1 MRRNFLPGQGR
12 QGYRLPLAAGVALL
26 LLWWLGAQS
35 TAGVGRALAQEPS
48 GLKTQAAPPPAE
60 SGEGSDDTTSQLRH
74 SASVRL
80 ISRVTGLDLETSYW
94 LAMAVNFAIVVGVI
108 VWVAR
113 KNVPAMFRNRTAM
126 IQKGIEEARRT
137 SQEANRRLEEIESR
151 LSRLDSELGAMRASA
166 ESEAAAEEQRIQAAA
181 EQDAR
186 RIVETAEQEIAA
198 ALRSARRELKGYAA
212 DLAVSL
218 AEKQIHVDA
227 TKDQELVRKFAQQ
240 LSPGGDRHGR
250 Q

>member
-1 MRRNFLPGQGR
+1 MRGNFLPRQGG
-12 QGYRLPLAAGVALL
+12 QGYRLALAAGVTLL
-26 LLWWLGAQS
+26 ILWWLGAPS
-35 TAGVGRALAQEPS
+35 TAVVARALAQEPPGVKS
-48 GLKTQAAPPPAE
+48 QAAPRPVE
-60 SGEGSDDTTSQLRH
+60 SPDDSDDTTSQLKH

-80 ISRVTGLDLETSYW
+80 ISRVTGLDLEASYW
-94 LAMAVNFAIVVGVI
+94 LAMLVNFAIVVGVI
-108 VWVAR
+108 VWLAR
-113 KNVPAMFRNRTAM
+113 KSVPAMFRNRTAM

-166 ESEAAAEEQRIQAAA
+166 EGEAAAEEQRIQAAA
-181 EQDAR
+181 EEDSR

-212 DLAVSL
+212 DLAISL

-227 TKDQELVRKFAQQ
+227 TKDQELVRNFAQQ
-240 LSPGGDRHGR
+240 LSPGGDRRGR

>member
-1 MRRNFLPGQGR
+1 MKGNFLTR
-12 QGYRLPLAAGVALL
+12 RVWQGYRLPLTAGVALL
-26 LLWWLGAQS
+26 ILCWLGAPS
-35 TAGVGRALAQEPS
+35 TAGVARALAQETPGVKS
-48 GLKTQAAPPPAE
+48 QAAPRPADSAE
-60 SGEGSDDTTSQLRH
+60 DSDDTTSQLKH

-80 ISRVTGLDLETSYW
+80 ISRVTGLDLEASYW
-94 LAMAVNFAIVVGVI
+94 LAMLVNFAIVVGVI
-108 VWVAR
+108 VWLAK

-166 ESEAAAEEQRIQAAA
+166 DAEATAEEQRIQAAA
-181 EQDAR
+181 EEDAR
-186 RIVETAEQEIAA
+186 RIVETSEQEIAA

-227 TKDQELVRKFAQQ
+227 TKDKELVQNFAQQ
-240 LSPGGDRHGR
+240 LSPRGDRHGR

>member
-1 MRRNFLPGQGR
+1 MRGNFSPRRGWQLC
-12 QGYRLPLAAGVALL
+12 RLPLAAGVVLL
-26 LLWWLGAQS
+26 IFCWLGAAF
-35 TAGVGRALAQEPS
+35 TAGVGRALAQETP
-48 GLKTQAAPPPAE
+48 GVKAQAAPPPAE
-60 SGEGSDDTTSQLRH
+60 SPDDSDDITSQLKH

-80 ISRVTGLDLETSYW
+80 ISRVTGLDLEASYW
-94 LAMAVNFAIVVGVI
+94 LAMVVNFAIVVAVI
-108 VWVAR
+108 VWVAK

-166 ESEAAAEEQRIQAAA
+166 ETEAAAEEQRIQAAA
-181 EQDAR
+181 EEDAR
-186 RIVETAEQEIAA
+186 RIVETAEQEITA

-227 TKDQELVRKFAQQ
+227 KKDQELVHNFARQ

>member
-1 MRRNFLPGQGR
+1 MTSNISLRRGW

-26 LLWWLGAQS
+26 ILWWLGAPF
-35 TAGVGRALAQEPS
+35 TAGVGRALAQETP
-48 GLKTQAAPPPAE
+48 GVKTQAAPQPAE
-60 SGEGSDDTTSQLRH
+60 SPDGSDDTESQLKH

-80 ISRVTGLDLETSYW
+80 ISRVTGLDLEASYW
-94 LAMAVNFAIVVGVI
+94 LAMVVNFAIVVAVI
-108 VWVAR
+108 VWVAK

-151 LSRLDSELGAMRASA
+151 LSRLDSELGAMRTSA

-181 EQDAR
+181 EEDAR
-186 RIVETAEQEIAA
+186 RIVETAEQEITA

-227 TKDQELVRKFAQQ
+227 TKDRELVHNFARQ
-240 LSPGGDRHGR
+240 LSTGGDRHHR

>member
-1 MRRNFLPGQGR
+1 MRGNFSPRRGWQN
-12 QGYRLPLAAGVALL
+12 YRLPLSAGVALL
-26 LLWWLGAQS
+26 ILWWLGAPF
-35 TAGVGRALAQEPS
+35 TAGVGRALAQQTP
-48 GLKTQAAPPPAE
+48 GVKTQAAPRPAE
-60 SGEGSDDTTSQLRH
+60 SSDESDDTTSQLKH

-80 ISRVTGLDLETSYW
+80 ISRVTGLDLEASYW
-94 LAMAVNFAIVVGVI
+94 LAMVVNFAIVVAVI
-108 VWVAR
+108 VWLAK

-126 IQKGIEEARRT
+126 IQKGIEEARRA

-151 LSRLDSELGAMRASA
+151 LSRLDSELGGMRASA
-166 ESEAAAEEQRIQAAA
+166 ETEAAAEEQRIQAAA
-181 EQDAR
+181 EEDAR
-186 RIVETAEQEIAA
+186 RIVETAEQEITA

-227 TKDQELVRKFAQQ
+227 TKDQELVRNFARQ